1 MTKSDIATYVG
12 EKVHSTD
19 DDSIA
24 VFKTFV
30 DRRYD
35 MIWNAE
41 LWRESLG
48 TYSTTVSSGTEIV
61 DLTVDMDFPVAAY
74 WDEKEITPVDYQ
86 RVFQINPALLDENG
100 TPTDFIVLP
109 KSVSAS
115 GTRPRIKL
123 IRIPNES
130 KTLLVLGKL
139 IINPLGD
146 SDSAVLSGIDNA
158 LVTYVE
164 ADALEYLQQ
173 YAKAQ
178 LKMQE
183 AGAHMQLMRDME
195 KNQSA
200 RQIQLVP
207 DVEVAW
213 TQNDFR

>member
-1 MTKSDIATYVG
+1 
-12 EKVHSTD
+12 
-19 DDSIA
+19 

-48 TYSTTVSSGTEIV
+48 TYSTTVPSGTEIV
-61 DLTVDMDFPVAAY
+61 DLTLEMDFPVSAY

-123 IRIPNES
+123 IRIPNET

-139 IINPLGD
+139 IISPLGD
-146 SDSAVLSGIDNA
+146 SDEAVLSGIDNA

-200 RQIQLVP
+200 RQIQIVP

>member
-12 EKVHSTD
+12 QKVHSTD
-19 DDSIA
+19 DDSIS

-48 TYSTTVSSGTEIV
+48 TYSTTVPSGTEIV
-61 DLTVDMDFPVAAY
+61 DLTLEMDFPVSAY

-123 IRIPNES
+123 IRIPNET

-139 IINPLGD
+139 IISPLGD
-146 SDSAVLSGIDNA
+146 SDEAVLSGIDNA

-200 RQIQLVP
+200 RQIQIVP

>member
-1 MTKSDIATYVG
+1 MTKLEIANYVG

-195 KNQSA
+195 KHQSA
-200 RQIQLVP
+200 RVQQLVP
-207 DVEVAW
+207 DVEASW
-213 TQNDFR
+213 GYNDFN

>member
-1 MTKSDIATYVG
+1 M
-12 EKVHSTD
+12 
-19 DDSIA
+19 
-24 VFKTFV
+24 
-30 DRRYD
+30 
-35 MIWNAE
+35 
-41 LWRESLG
+41 
-48 TYSTTVSSGTEIV
+48 
-61 DLTVDMDFPVAAY
+61 
-74 WDEKEITPVDYQ
+74 
-86 RVFQINPALLDENG
+86 
-100 TPTDFIVLP
+100 
-109 KSVSAS
+109 
-115 GTRPRIKL
+115 
-123 IRIPNES
+123 
-130 KTLLVLGKL
+130 GKL

>member
-1 MTKSDIATYVG
+1 
-12 EKVHSTD
+12 
-19 DDSIA
+19 
-24 VFKTFV
+24 
-30 DRRYD
+30 
-35 MIWNAE
+35 
-41 LWRESLG
+41 
-48 TYSTTVSSGTEIV
+48 
-61 DLTVDMDFPVAAY
+61 MDFPVAAY

>member
-12 EKVHSTD
+12 QKVHSTD
-19 DDSIA
+19 DDSIS

-61 DLTVDMDFPVAAY
+61 DLTLEMDFPVSAY

-123 IRIPNES
+123 IRIPNET

-139 IINPLGD
+139 IIKPLSD

-164 ADALEYLQQ
+164 SDALEYLQQ